1 MQTYFESELTKL
13 RKRITK
19 MLNLTT
25 GQIDKSFQ
33 VLLNG
38 DAAMISQ
45 IKSDENKV
53 DKLDIKID
61 KLCQRIFALAQ
72 PVAGDLRFIMASL
85 RIGTEMER
93 ISDMAYE
100 ITQRSESVSQYPEI
114 LNRYEIP
121 GLLDQIRK
129 LFIQL
134 NEAFSNNNSMLAYEI
149 IGRCKERDEDCKSI
163 FRDIVTQMTKKSNV
177 IVIATDLILII
188 RNLERII
195 GHMENI
201 AESVIFIADAKIVR
215 HPRLNAGKE
224 KAEKEIT
231 EEEERESDPVE

>member
-1 MQTYFESELTKL
+1 MQTYFESELAKL

-19 MLNLTT
+19 MLNLVS
-25 GQIDKSFQ
+25 GQLDKSFK
-33 VLLNG
+33 VLLSG
-38 DAAMISQ
+38 DMEMIAV
-45 IKSDENKV
+45 IKQDENRV

-85 RIGTEMER
+85 RIGNEMER

-100 ITQRSESVSQYPEI
+100 ITKRSESVSQYPEI
-114 LNRYEIP
+114 LSQYEIP

-129 LFIQL
+129 LFSQL
-134 NEAFSNNNSMLAYEI
+134 NEAFNNGNSLLAYEI
-149 IGRCKERDEDCKSI
+149 IARCKEREEECKTV
-163 FRDIVTQMTKKSNV
+163 FKEIVAQMTKKSGV

-195 GHMENI
+195 GHIQNI
-201 AESVIFIADAKIVR
+201 SESVVFIVDAKIVKHLR
-215 HPRLNAGKE
+215 FSSDKQKTNLDQLPE
-224 KAEKEIT
+224 AEDLK
-231 EEEERESDPVE
+231 

>member
-1 MQTYFESELTKL
+1 MQTYFEAELAKL
-13 RKRITK
+13 RKRMSK
-19 MLNLTT
+19 MLSLTS
-25 GQIDKSFQ
+25 GQIDRSFQ
-33 VLLNG
+33 VLLSG
-38 DAAMISQ
+38 DMDMVKQ
-45 IKSDENKV
+45 IMHDENRV

-85 RIGTEMER
+85 RVGNEMER

-100 ITQRSESVSQYPEI
+100 ITRRAESVNQYPEV
-114 LNRYEIP
+114 LSRYEIP

-129 LFIQL
+129 LFVQL
-134 NEAFSNNNSMLAYEI
+134 NESFSNNNSMLAYEI
-149 IGRCKERDEDCKSI
+149 IARCKEREEDCKTI
-163 FRDIVTQMTKKSNV
+163 FRDIVGQMTKKSDV

-201 AESVIFIADAKIVR
+201 AESVIFIVDAKIVR
-215 HPRLNAGKE
+215 HPKLSAGKE
-224 KAEKEIT
+224 TEEKEKT
-231 EEEERESDPVE
+231 EE

>member
-13 RKRITK
+13 RKRIAK
-19 MLNLTT
+19 MLNLTS

-33 VLLNG
+33 VLLHG
-38 DAAMISQ
+38 DPEMITQ
-45 IKSDENKV
+45 IKHDENKV

-100 ITQRSESVSQYPEI
+100 ITERSESVNQYPEI
-114 LNRYEIP
+114 LSQYEIP

-129 LFIQL
+129 LFTQL
-134 NEAFSNNNSMLAYEI
+134 NESFSNNNSMLAFEI
-149 IGRCKERDEDCKSI
+149 IGRCKEREEDCKSI
-163 FRDIVTQMTKKSNV
+163 FRDIVAQMTKKSGV

-195 GHMENI
+195 GHVENI

-215 HPRLNAGKE
+215 HPRLSADKQ
-224 KAEKEIT
+224 KANPE
-231 EEEERESDPVE
+231 DL

>member
-13 RKRITK
+13 RKRIAK

-25 GQIDKSFQ
+25 SQIDKSFQ

-38 DAAMISQ
+38 DAEMISQ
-45 IKSDENKV
+45 IKNDENKV

-114 LNRYEIP
+114 LSRYEMP

-129 LFIQL
+129 LFTLL
-134 NEAFSNNNSMLAYEI
+134 NEAFSNNNSMLAYDI
-149 IGRCKERDEDCKSI
+149 ITRCKEREADCKSI
-163 FRDIVTQMTKKSNV
+163 FRDIVSQMTKKSNV

-215 HPRLNAGKE
+215 HPRLSEDKRKADKE
-224 KAEKEIT
+224 NT
-231 EEEERESDPVE
+231 EETESAE